1 ITLNR
6 RRLLATISHDIRT
19 PLHGTLGMLKLLE
32 SSGLSAQQQ
41 VQLSLAQSSA
51 ESLLT
56 LINDLLDLS
65 SAEMG
70 YLGLHR
76 APFNLYTCL
85 DECIRPFALVAEEK
99 GLNFILD
106 LSGVADP
113 EVEGDAKRLRQIL
126 AQLLSN
132 ALKFTEQG
140 EILVQINL
148 YELAGTLRLEGKV
161 TDTGVGIPVDRLD
174 SLFGHALL
182 PPTSTRLAPHPDLT
196 QPSPAFASSLDFGLS
211 LVKRLCVLMGGDVQ
225 VDSAVGKGS
234 CFTFSLNLQPIYPK
248 PAPFHPLGLAGASL
262 LVVVPNLTQ
271 RLVLQHQLEAWGLTV
286 VSVGSGAQ
294 ALQATPPP
302 DAVTFDVVLMAAT
315 VLDELGWDWMQQL
328 PAETGLAHV
337 PWVLLKPMHRSY
349 EAISQ
354 PSASIQAVL
363 DCPFLPPDLAT
374 TLATALTRPVLSP
387 RSPSS
392 LDSEPVTTDLALT
405 PSLADL
411 AAQQRVLLVEDHPV
425 NQIVA
430 EGLLNEL
437 GFWNLDIVDQGDA
450 ALEALRNT
458 DPQTAP
464 YTLILMDCQMPGMDG
479 YETTQQIREGAAGHD
494 YVDVLIIAMTAHALQ
509 GDRDKCLRSGMDDYI
524 AKPMDL
530 TALSTLL
537 HHWLQPDAAPQ
548 ELPVDPYPEATL
560 SFNPDLLLQRL
571 GQRLPLAIEACQA
584 FLDCTPNQLQDMKQC
599 LAVQDWD
606 GLGCK
611 AHSLKSTSAMVGDQ
625 VVQQLSLHLE
635 EQLQAE
641 QYGALA
647 PILQDLERQ
656 LVILQA
662 DIQTWLSQQ
671 QSASHSA

>member
-1 ITLNR
+1 MTVADPLILAVDDHDSTLEIVSSVLQSLGHDLVVGHTAAQMWEAIAAQPPDLILVNLGVAGDTGLDVCRELCTNAALRSLPLLVLGTVQQRPQWLQALALGAADQITLPCDRQELQVKIQTQLELKQLRAIQAQHATAQQELNQALGAIEEITLNR

-337 PWVLLKPMHRSY
+337 PWVLLKPMHR
-349 EAISQ
+349 
-354 PSASIQAVL
+354 
-363 DCPFLPPDLAT
+363 
-374 TLATALTRPVLSP
+374 
-387 RSPSS
+387 
-392 LDSEPVTTDLALT
+392 
-405 PSLADL
+405 
-411 AAQQRVLLVEDHPV
+411 
-425 NQIVA
+425 
-430 EGLLNEL
+430 
-437 GFWNLDIVDQGDA
+437 
-450 ALEALRNT
+450 
-458 DPQTAP
+458 
-464 YTLILMDCQMPGMDG
+464 
-479 YETTQQIREGAAGHD
+479 
-494 YVDVLIIAMTAHALQ
+494 
-509 GDRDKCLRSGMDDYI
+509 
-524 AKPMDL
+524 
-530 TALSTLL
+530 
-537 HHWLQPDAAPQ
+537 
-548 ELPVDPYPEATL
+548 
-560 SFNPDLLLQRL
+560 
-571 GQRLPLAIEACQA
+571 
-584 FLDCTPNQLQDMKQC
+584 
-599 LAVQDWD
+599 
-606 GLGCK
+606 
-611 AHSLKSTSAMVGDQ
+611 
-625 VVQQLSLHLE
+625 
-635 EQLQAE
+635 
-641 QYGALA
+641 
-647 PILQDLERQ
+647 
-656 LVILQA
+656 
-662 DIQTWLSQQ
+662 
-671 QSASHSA
+671 